1 MVINWDINSREHS
14 QPELQKYFREF
25 KRLRP
30 YYYGDYYPL
39 TTTEAMTKDNVSL
52 AYQLNRPDQ
61 NNGVIMAFRR
71 KNCETESFTV
81 KLHGIDPKMNYELTD
96 EDSQLKATVSGE
108 QLINGYGLILKNQ
121 PGSLLIWYK
130 QTN

>member
-1 MVINWDINSREHS
+1 
-14 QPELQKYFREF
+14 
-25 KRLRP
+25 
-30 YYYGDYYPL
+30 
-39 TTTEAMTKDNVSL
+39 
-52 AYQLNRPDQ
+52 
-61 NNGVIMAFRR
+61 
-71 KNCETESFTV
+71 
-81 KLHGIDPKMNYELTD
+81 MNYELTD

>member
-14 QPELQKYFREF
+14 QPELQKYFKEF

-39 TTTEAMTKDNVSL
+39 TATENMTKDNVSL

-61 NNGVIMAFRR
+61 NDGVIMAFRR
-71 KNCETESFTV
+71 KNCETESIAV
-81 KLHGIDPKMNYELTD
+81 KLRGIDPKMNYELTD
-96 EDSQLKATVSGE
+96 EDSQIKTTVSGE
-108 QLINGYGLILKNQ
+108 QLINGYGLILKSK
-121 PGSLLIWYK
+121 PGSMLIWYK
-130 QTN
+130 MR